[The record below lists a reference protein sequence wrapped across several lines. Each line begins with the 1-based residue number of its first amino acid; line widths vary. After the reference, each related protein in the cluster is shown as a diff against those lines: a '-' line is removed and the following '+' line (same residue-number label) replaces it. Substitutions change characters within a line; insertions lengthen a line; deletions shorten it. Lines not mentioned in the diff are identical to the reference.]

1 MDFAIEL
8 GWWRIIADL
17 MAGGLRERGFRM
29 EKRFGDL
36 AGEFGFAEAW
46 KREGLKVDLY
56 SNIFDGK
63 FSVVGLWVGADVYP
77 CYMRVEGVVFYQWLE
92 GVVVRG
98 PHPVEKALL
107 SAYGNNFMYPIDK
120 WDRESY
126 MLQAI
131 VGLRKENRR
140 RKQKMGDRKRK
151 QKTRRK
157 RDEKEFLFDIGR
169 IKTLKC

>member
-107 SAYGNNFMYPIDK
+107 SAYGNNFLYPIDK
-120 WDRESY
+120 WVWDRESY
-126 MLQAI
+126 
-131 VGLRKENRR
+131 VTGYCRFE
-140 RKQKMGDRKRK
+140 KRK
-151 QKTRRK
+151 QKKKTK
-157 RDEKEFLFDIGR
+157 NGR
-169 IKTLKC
+169 QKKKTKNKKKKG